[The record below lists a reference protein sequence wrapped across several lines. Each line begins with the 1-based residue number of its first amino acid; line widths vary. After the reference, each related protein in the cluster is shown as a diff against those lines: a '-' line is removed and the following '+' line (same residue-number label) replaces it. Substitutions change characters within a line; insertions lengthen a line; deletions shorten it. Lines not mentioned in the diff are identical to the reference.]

1 MKFLGIILLNL
12 CWAAAGVSCAYR
24 LKRKCLIS
32 KELIEMCEL
41 MAIELEFSARESG
54 RIVKR
59 LCNEPTL
66 SHLDFLKS
74 IDFENVDIK
83 TELDA
88 EDNDRINFLFEN
100 IGKTDTTSMLGLIE
114 GFKQN
119 MELSRK
125 RYDEYYK
132 NHARLYVMF
141 GIFGGFAITLV
152 LI

>member
-1 MKFLGIILLNL
+1 M
-12 CWAAAGVSCAYR
+12 S
-24 LKRKCLIS
+24 
-32 KELIEMCEL
+32 EL

-59 LCNEPTL
+59 LCGESTL
-66 SHLDFLKS
+66 SHLDFLNT

-88 EDNDRINFLFEN
+88 EDNERINFLFEN
-100 IGKTDTTSMLGLIE
+100 IGKTDTSSMLGLLE
-114 GFKQN
+114 TFKQN
-119 MELSRK
+119 MLQSRK

-132 NHARLYVMF
+132 NHAKLYVMF
-141 GIFGGFAITLV
+141 GIFGGIAITLV

>member
-1 MKFLGIILLNL
+1 M
-12 CWAAAGVSCAYR
+12 S
-24 LKRKCLIS
+24 
-32 KELIEMCEL
+32 EL
-41 MAIELEFSARESG
+41 MAIELGFSARESG

-59 LCNEPTL
+59 LCDEPTL
-66 SHLDFLKS
+66 SHLDFLQS

-88 EDNDRINFLFEN
+88 QDNESINFLFEN
-100 IGKTDTTSMLGLIE
+100 IGKIDTTSMLGLLE
-114 GFKQN
+114 SFKQN

-141 GIFGGFAITLV
+141 GIFGGLAITLV
-152 LI
+152 LL